1 MHACLIDIYRKED
14 PVTIGKR
21 QLLVSASENLNF
33 ICDLRK
39 LCFDTH
45 SPIKGKD
52 LATFKLKYNILSRQ
66 ELREALTVNIP
77 KFMDILK
84 QTVSCVGCRRGV
96 ERLIT
101 SHSSNAF
108 LTFDPIQI
116 DSGLKISV
124 SDELIENPQLLG
136 TLLYRHQE
144 TLTSFQDNNL
154 KNKTRC
160 GLHLLDSFRSK
171 PFSEYWIEVWKLMKM
186 PCREEITVIE
196 TSILRATLENYLL
209 KHKFCQECR
218 TKVEKAYKLLIED
231 GGTVSKEKGFSSAL
245 YSNIRKCETDKHIH
259 IPKKI
264 QFIDNL
270 IRKAEP
276 EINGIH
282 SKFME
287 RHAKTLEIA
296 QEEVLTC
303 VGIVLYERLK
313 RLYINMREEERACQV
328 FSAISVHALYRNLNY
343 MIEEKQGFSNL
354 ELLICEMSREE
365 ERKERKNLEKRI
377 KKKMKKEVKKCERNS
392 KEFDECN
399 YNHAEFANSSS
410 STPEGSEI
418 SCGNKCC
425 DNQEICEYDNSF
437 KFLSLQEMLEH
448 LTYDDDCYIPEDV
461 ICHHKVSEKQIHQ
474 QRQELRQNL
483 RKNFDN
489 LRFRKKS
496 QICEVNC

>member
-1 MHACLIDIYRKED
+1 MHALLVDIYRKED
-14 PVTIGKR
+14 PNPVVIGKR
-21 QLLVSASENLNF
+21 QLLVSASDNLTMV
-33 ICDLRK
+33 CDLRK
-39 LCFDTH
+39 LCFDAH
-45 SPIKGKD
+45 SPIRGKD
-52 LATFKLKYNILSRQ
+52 LAKFTQKYNILSRQ

-96 ERLIT
+96 ERLINN
-101 SHSSNAF
+101 SSNAT
-108 LTFDPIQI
+108 LTFDPLII
-116 DSGLKISV
+116 DSGTKISV
-124 SDELIENPQLLG
+124 TDELIENPQLLG
-136 TLLYRHQE
+136 TLLYKHQE
-144 TLTSFQDNNL
+144 TLTNFQDNNL

-196 TSILRATLENYLL
+196 TTTLRATLENYLL

-231 GGTVSKEKGFSSAL
+231 GGGSIKEKGFSNAL
-245 YSNIRKCETDKHIH
+245 YSNIRKCESDKHIH

-303 VGIVLYERLK
+303 VGIVLYERMK

-343 MIEEKQGFSNL
+343 MVEEKQGFSNL

-399 YNHAEFANSSS
+399 YSHTECANSNS

-425 DNQEICEYDNSF
+425 DNQESCPKYDDSF
-437 KFLSLQEMLEH
+437 KFLSLQEML
-448 LTYDDDCYIPEDV
+448 V
-461 ICHHKVSEKQIHQ
+461 G
-474 QRQELRQNL
+474 
-483 RKNFDN
+483 
-489 LRFRKKS
+489 
-496 QICEVNC
+496 

>member
-1 MHACLIDIYRKED
+1 M
-14 PVTIGKR
+14 
-21 QLLVSASENLNF
+21 
-33 ICDLRK
+33 
-39 LCFDTH
+39 CFDSH
-45 SPIKGKD
+45 SPIRGKD
-52 LATFKLKYNILSRQ
+52 LAKFTQKYNILSRQ
-66 ELREALTVNIP
+66 ELREALTVHIRN
-77 KFMDILK
+77 FLEILK
-84 QTVSCVGCRRGV
+84 SCVSCVGCRRGV
-96 ERLIT
+96 ERLLN
-101 SHSSNAF
+101 SSNTTQT
-108 LTFDPIQI
+108 LTFDPLVIE

-124 SDELIENPQLLG
+124 TDELIENPQLLG
-136 TLLYRHQE
+136 TLLYKHQE
-144 TLTSFQDNNL
+144 TLTNFQDNNL

-171 PFSEYWIEVWKLMKM
+171 PFSEYWIEVWRIMKM

-231 GGTVSKEKGFSSAL
+231 GGSSNKEKGFSNAL
-245 YSNIRKCETDKHIH
+245 YSNIRKCEADKHIH

-303 VGIVLYERLK
+303 VGIVLYERMK

-343 MIEEKQGFSNL
+343 MVEEKQGFSNL

-365 ERKERKNLEKRI
+365 ERKERKSLEKRI

-392 KEFDECN
+392 KECN
-399 YNHAEFANSSS
+399 YNHTECANSNN

-418 SCGNKCC
+418 SCGSKCC
-425 DNQEICEYDNSF
+425 DNQESCTKYDDSF
-437 KFLSLQEMLEH
+437 KFLSLQEML
-448 LTYDDDCYIPEDV
+448 
-461 ICHHKVSEKQIHQ
+461 VSWFFSDY
-474 QRQELRQNL
+474 N
-483 RKNFDN
+483 N
-489 LRFRKKS
+489 
-496 QICEVNC
+496 